1 MNNQPNEIAAVGA
14 TTAQAIAA
22 AAGSQLITL
31 DPAAY
36 VAEVFKPYNDMF
48 AILKA
53 EADTITP
60 DASTTAGMEICIK
73 YRAAFRDDVRVAGE
87 KARVERKAPILTIGK
102 LLDSKYADL
111 KNAVIPYEAKFDAAI
126 KAEEKRKDDLKKAEA
141 EREEKVRSRIVTIR
155 ELPLATVGMSAAV
168 IAEMIAAL
176 EADVPDESFGKLQ
189 DAAVTARAE
198 VLVKLSGIQAAAIA
212 SEEEAARI
220 AAERAELA
228 QLREAAAERQRQA
241 QAEAARVAAEQKA
254 EADRLAGLAAEREAA
269 ALRQREADAAKLK
282 QEADAQAEKNRKEQ
296 AEIARQR
303 QELLDMQ
310 AAAAKVKADAEEVD
324 RQRAAAEA
332 ERLANEQ
339 AAAARAERDRQAAV
353 DADNERAA
361 SATVANVAA
370 DADAQAEADGR
381 VAAMVEQNR
390 LCDAADELATAK
402 TSPDGADLSPT
413 AQDLFEQESAAN
425 FARAHTPP
433 ALRLGQISDR
443 LGFTVTATFMES
455 IGFAPA
461 STDRAAKLYHEGDF
475 KSMCAAICRHISAVQ
490 IKHAI

>member
-155 ELPLATVGMSAAV
+155 ELPLATVGKSAAV
-168 IAEMIAAL
+168 VAEMIAAL

-189 DAAVTARAE
+189 DAAVTARADA
-198 VLVKLSGIQAAAIA
+198 LVKLAGVHAAAVA

-228 QLREAAAERQRQA
+228 QLREAAAERQRLALVEAERVAAA
-241 QAEAARVAAEQKA
+241 QKAEAARLAALAAEQ
-254 EADRLAGLAAEREAA
+254 EAA
-269 ALRQREADAAKLK
+269 ALREREVAAAQLK
-282 QEADAQAEKNRKEQ
+282 AEADAQAERNRLAQEEIDRQLAELAAARQADADRTAAEQ
-296 AEIARQR
+296 ARIAA
-303 QELLDMQ
+303 EAQ
-310 AAAAKVKADAEEVD
+310 AEVD
-324 RQRAAAEA
+324 RQAAADQSERDRVAA
-332 ERLANEQ
+332 EQQ
-339 AAAARAERDRQAAV
+339 AAAVAEQGRLADLAEIAA
-353 DADNERAA
+353 AA
-361 SATVANVAA
+361 TPVVCQPVHLEVRETATVG
-370 DADAQAEADGR
+370 Q
-381 VAAMVEQNR
+381 
-390 LCDAADELATAK
+390 
-402 TSPDGADLSPT
+402 PT
-413 AQDLFEQESAAN
+413 
-425 FARAHTPP
+425 
-433 ALRLGQISDR
+433 LRLGQIGER
-443 LGFTVTATFMES
+443 LGFALTAEFLAS
-455 IGFAPA
+455 LGFAHA
-461 STDRAAKLYHEGDF
+461 ATDRAAKLYHESSF
-475 KSMCAAICRHISAVQ
+475 PSMCAVLTRHISAVQ
-490 IKHAI
+490 AKHAI

>member
-1 MNNQPNEIAAVGA
+1 MNNQTNEIAAVGA

-60 DASTTAGMEICIK
+60 DASTTAGMEICVK

-141 EREEKVRSRIVTIR
+141 EREEKVRLRIVAIR
-155 ELPLATVGMSAAV
+155 DLPLSAVGKSAAQV
-168 IAEMIAAL
+168 TEMIATL
-176 EADVPDESFGKLQ
+176 DADVPDESFGKLR

-198 VLVKLSGIQAAAIA
+198 VLVKLADVRAAAIA

-220 AAERAELA
+220 AAERAELQ
-228 QLREAAAERQRQA
+228 QLREAAAERARQA
-241 QAEAARVAAEQKA
+241 QAEADRVAAEQRA
-254 EADRLAGLAAEREAA
+254 EANRLAALAAEQEAAALKEREAA
-269 ALRQREADAAKLK
+269 AAKLK
-282 QEADAQAEKNRKEQ
+282 QEADAQAERNRAEQ

-303 QELLDMQ
+303 AELQAERDAAERARVAAETKAQLEQKAAQ
-310 AAAAKVKADAEEVD
+310 AAAE
-324 RQRAAAEA
+324 RA
-332 ERLANEQ
+332 ANEQ
-339 AAAARAERDRQAAV
+339 AAAALA
-353 DADNERAA
+353 
-361 SATVANVAA
+361 
-370 DADAQAEADGR
+370 
-381 VAAMVEQNR
+381 EQNR
-390 LCDAADELATAK
+390 LAAVAEVDQRNASAAAANLEANSRAAAIEDQGRLTDLAAELAPAVEIPAE
-402 TSPDGADLSPT
+402 SVAPDVA
-413 AQDLFEQESAAN
+413 
-425 FARAHTPP
+425 P
-433 ALRLGQISDR
+433 AGPSLRLGQINERIAPLAVSVDGLR
-443 LGFTVTATFMES
+443 TLGFEPAAT
-455 IGFAPA
+455 
-461 STDRAAKLYHEGDF
+461 DKAAKLYHEAEF
-475 KSMCAAICRHISAVQ
+475 PAMCAAMRRHLANVQ
-490 IKHAI
+490 AEFSSVPA

>member
-73 YRAAFRDDVRVAGE
+73 FRAAFRDDVRVAGE

-141 EREEKVRSRIVTIR
+141 EREEKARQRIANIR
-155 ELPLATVGMSAAV
+155 ELPLATVGKSAAV

-176 EADVPDESFGKLQ
+176 EADLPDESFGKLQ
-189 DAAVTARAE
+189 DAAVTARADA
-198 VLVKLSGIQAAAIA
+198 LVRLAGVHAAAVA

-228 QLREAAAERQRQA
+228 QLREAAAERQRLA
-241 QAEAARVAAEQKA
+241 LVEAERVAAAQKA
-254 EADRLAGLAAEREAA
+254 EADRLAALAAEQEAE
-269 ALRQREADAAKLK
+269 ALRQREAQAAELK
-282 QEADAQAEKNRKEQ
+282 KQADEQAERNRMEQ
-296 AEIARQR
+296 QEIARQR

-310 AAAAKVKADAEEVD
+310 ADAKAKADAEASRLAEVAEQAE
-324 RQRAAAEA
+324 RSRVAAETK
-332 ERLANEQ
+332 RQLEQ
-339 AAAARAERDRQAAV
+339 QAADIAAARAAEPA
-353 DADNERAA
+353 AA
-361 SATVANVAA
+361 SAAPAAAPVGAAPEIARTAAFYKEVATHRSAPAAKPAPVETLFDDMA
-370 DADAQAEADGR
+370 DAGPTDEQIIAFFADHDMDIGEAVPRLERFIADVRAGAL
-381 VAAMVEQNR
+381 AA
-390 LCDAADELATAK
+390 A
-402 TSPDGADLSPT
+402 
-413 AQDLFEQESAAN
+413 
-425 FARAHTPP
+425 
-433 ALRLGQISDR
+433 
-443 LGFTVTATFMES
+443 
-455 IGFAPA
+455 
-461 STDRAAKLYHEGDF
+461 
-475 KSMCAAICRHISAVQ
+475 
-490 IKHAI
+490 